1 MKIGTGMLF
10 GYLLALLIIAIIAH
24 NNPQTTFKSKK
35 KIKPDYELTT
45 NGKVVDNVWVY
56 KICF

>member
-1 MKIGTGMLF
+1 MLF

-24 NNPQTTFKSKK
+24 NNPQATFKSKK
-35 KIKPDYELTT
+35 KIKPNYELTT
-45 NGKVVDNVWVY
+45 NSKVVDTVWVY